1 MKYILAAFALI
12 ILLPAQS
19 FCQDVKG
26 SKDHRFITRYPAS
39 VIKYYEEQEFRP
51 YKIAVGAQTGYKKI
65 DKWVETEGKFTRI
78 YYVLKGDRAITEVY
92 RNYLQALQKGG
103 FTILAKGVNDIR
115 NVGKDVGGR
124 TFLGTAY
131 IPNPYPT
138 SSGITL
144 HMGSATSGGSC
155 YIAAMV
161 EKNGA
166 KAYIVIGG
174 AQYKTDERVF
184 MVDIIEETAM
194 EDGLITVSADE
205 MQNGIN
211 SDGKIAIYGIYFDF
225 DKATVKPESN
235 GTLAEI
241 TKLLKKD
248 AALQLYIVG
257 HTDMKGS
264 LSYNLN
270 LSKQRAAA
278 VVKELTT
285 KHGISSSRLTPDG
298 VGPLCPVSTNKTDN
312 GRKLNRRVEL
322 VAR

>member
-1 MKYILAAFALI
+1 MKYILTVFVLVI
-12 ILLPAQS
+12 ILPLQGY
-19 FCQDVKG
+19 CQDVKG

-39 VIKYYEEQEFRP
+39 VIQYYEEQEFRP
-51 YKIAVGAQTGYKKI
+51 YKIAVGPQTGYKKI
-65 DKWVETEGKFTRI
+65 DKWIETEGKFTRI
-78 YYVLKGDRAITEVY
+78 YYVLKGDRTITEVY

-103 FTILAKGVNDIR
+103 FSILAKGVNDIR
-115 NVGKDVGGR
+115 NVGKAVGDR

-155 YIAAMV
+155 YIAATV

-174 AQYKTDERVF
+174 AQYKADERVF

-194 EDGLITVSADE
+194 EDGLITVSANE
-205 MQNGIN
+205 MLSGIN
-211 SDGKIAIYGIYFDF
+211 RDGKIAIYGVYFDF
-225 DKATVKPESN
+225 DKATLKPESN

-241 TKLLKKD
+241 AKLLKND
-248 AALQLYIVG
+248 TALKLYIVG

-270 LSKQRAAA
+270 LSKQRATA
-278 VVKELTT
+278 VVKELAT
-285 KHGISSSRLTPDG
+285 KYNINSSRLIGDG